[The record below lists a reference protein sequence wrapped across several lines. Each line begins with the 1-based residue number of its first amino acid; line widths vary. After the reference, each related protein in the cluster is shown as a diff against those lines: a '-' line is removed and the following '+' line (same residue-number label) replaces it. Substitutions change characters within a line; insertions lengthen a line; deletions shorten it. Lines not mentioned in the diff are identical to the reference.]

1 MTTKERNLRSI
12 AGKCN
17 GWYVCK
23 PDLTRSVYVV
33 IDVDG
38 EEMER
43 FSSLEMALSECS
55 KREAI

>member
-1 MTTKERNLRSI
+1 MTTEERNLRSI

-17 GWYVCK
+17 GWYVCRPNALK
-23 PDLTRSVYVV
+23 SVYVI

-43 FSSLEMALSECS
+43 FSSLETALTECS